1 MARGREVGGEVEV
14 RLRKDAGKFLGM
26 LVESGSGSLNNFGE
40 GYVVVG

>member
-1 MARGREVGGEVEV
+1 MGGEVEI
-14 RLRKDAGKFLGM
+14 RLRKDAGKLLGV